1 MVFHP
6 TRTDNPMSCLQVK
19 IAHVKQTEISM
30 FETNV
35 PEAKRLQVNLLEGW
49 FRMRFR
55 MWWVRAVNKLEIG
68 FPIVAEDDFEV
79 ISVMARRVQI

>member
-19 IAHVKQTEISM
+19 IAHIKQTEISM

-55 MWWVRAVNKLEIG
+55 M
-68 FPIVAEDDFEV
+68 
-79 ISVMARRVQI
+79 